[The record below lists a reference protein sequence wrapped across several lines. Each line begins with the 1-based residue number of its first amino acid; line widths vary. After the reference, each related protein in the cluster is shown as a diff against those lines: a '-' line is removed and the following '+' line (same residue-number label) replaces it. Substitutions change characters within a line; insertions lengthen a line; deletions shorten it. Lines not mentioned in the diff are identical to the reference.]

1 MPRIFTKKS
10 QQEKRRR
17 LRVEMTKAEV
27 LLWLELKDRKI
38 LGERFL
44 RQYSMTYFVVDFY
57 CPRLKLAI
65 EIDGPTHLPEEQ
77 IEYDSLRQSE
87 IEKLKIQFLRFTNE
101 HVYDDMTH
109 VLESIRGKVMELRT
123 RKK

>member
-44 RQYSMTYFVVDFY
+44 RQYSMKYFVVDFY

-87 IEKLKIQFLRFTNE
+87 IEKHKIQFLRFTNE